1 MLLLPQAAPDIG
13 ETSMQISVNP
23 YELPAAPRDCECK
36 ICRGHSGIVALIDA
50 SQSSIDFRAGKKVD
64 PYVGKPVY
72 YYRCQACGFTFTP
85 YFDTWSVDDFATH
98 IYNAEY
104 GPLYDPAYLGA
115 RPRYNA
121 NIIFN
126 SFGKCRENLRVLDY
140 GSGLG
145 MLADLLREGG
155 CARTASFDPFTHVER
170 PEGVFNMVTSFE
182 VFEHST
188 DPDTLMADVTS
199 FVAEDGAVLFSTV
212 LCTQAHID
220 RGLQNWWYCTPRN
233 GHVSFYT
240 PESLRILA
248 RRYGLAFHS
257 FDDAYHAFYRPSR
270 LPIWLNAV

>member
-1 MLLLPQAAPDIG
+1 M
-13 ETSMQISVNP
+13 
-23 YELPAAPRDCECK
+23 
-36 ICRGHSGIVALIDA
+36 ALIDA
-50 SQSSIDFRAGKKVD
+50 SQSSIDLEAGKKVE

-72 YYRCQACGFTFTP
+72 YYRCQKCGFTFTP

-104 GPLYDPAYLGA
+104 GPRYDPGYLGA
-115 RPRYNA
+115 RPRHNA

-126 SFGKCRENLRVLDY
+126 SFGQCRENLQVLDY

-188 DPDTLMADVTS
+188 DPETLVADVMS
-199 FVAEDGAVLFSTV
+199 FVAEDGAVFFSTV
-212 LCTQAHID
+212 LCRQEYVES
-220 RGLQNWWYCTPRN
+220 GLHNWWYCGPRN

-240 PESLRILA
+240 PESLTLLA
-248 RRYGLAFHS
+248 RRHGMAFHS
-257 FDDAYHAFYRPSR
+257 FSDVYHAFYRPNR
-270 LPIWLNAV
+270 LPIWLNAA